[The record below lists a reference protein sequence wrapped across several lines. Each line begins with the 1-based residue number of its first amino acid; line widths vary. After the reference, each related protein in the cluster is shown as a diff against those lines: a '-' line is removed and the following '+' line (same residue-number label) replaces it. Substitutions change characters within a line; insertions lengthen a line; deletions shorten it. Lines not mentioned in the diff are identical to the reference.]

1 MAGTAVDGSTDGGGN
16 RIEPGE
22 PVLRLRRVMG
32 TPDSRVSRRAWLAGL
47 VSGASLF
54 AAACTS
60 PGTQVLDTPEGQV
73 MQYEG
78 DDLLVLVTGLQPSYV
93 VGDSMHLNLL
103 VNNQSAGYV
112 QVRLRTKLLG
122 RGDQPVVQ
130 PEPVLINVKSDDAGS
145 VDQDIILARDLL
157 PGDYTLS
164 VEVPPWKLDGRDF
177 GRGATLRAPVRLAA
191 ATTPAQ

>member
-1 MAGTAVDGSTDGGGN
+1 
-16 RIEPGE
+16 
-22 PVLRLRRVMG
+22 
-32 TPDSRVSRRAWLAGL
+32 
-47 VSGASLF
+47 VSGAGLI

-60 PGTQVLDTPEGQV
+60 PGAQVLDTPEGRV

-78 DDLLVLVTGLQPSYV
+78 DDLLVLVSGLQPTYR
-93 VGDSMHLNLL
+93 VGESVNLNLM

-130 PEPVLINVKSDDAGS
+130 VEPALLAVKSDDANS
-145 VDQDIILARDLL
+145 LDQNMMLGRDLL
-157 PGDYTLS
+157 PGDYTLL

-177 GRGATLRAPVRLAA
+177 GRGATLRAAVRLD
-191 ATTPAQ
+191 PSIAQ